1 MNSEKATFIVT
12 TRQERLAQL
21 KSEGYVLIGVDGT
34 LPQAQHLYDYL
45 FDHHHRHG
53 ADIQLDEM
61 ETLGFHPDQIA
72 SKLCLATTQVDADAI
87 AAAFRIQFA
96 DQFTFKAGQPP
107 AYNND
112 PDKYRFLRA
121 ISYDCDHLGVPD
133 ELSDHADSASMVV
146 AALKQESKQVI
157 PELGLPEDPSQWSLQ
172 QKESY
177 ASVCFE
183 RGVDCL
189 YRLLEPGL
197 EWDYRAIAEPY
208 WQTLQANTQKIIE
221 EQRIREYRNCLI
233 FNQVGMRG
241 YIDPRCWLRA
251 YRQQG
256 FQPKFPVTVTQREVW
271 TSGQFQGY
279 KHTLGTIPLHPRQKD
294 FDYTAGVFNA
304 LTTAEQERDPN
315 ANPWGGRAT
324 VGGSGRNTPTQ
335 LTPEEVIDIVL
346 TVIRA

>member
-1 MNSEKATFIVT
+1 MNSEKATLIVT
-12 TRQERLAQL
+12 TQQQRLAEL
-21 KSEGYVLIGVDGT
+21 KSEGYKLIGVDGT
-34 LPQAQHLYDYL
+34 VPHAQHWYDYL
-45 FDHHHRHG
+45 FDHHRHNG

-61 ETLGFHPDQIA
+61 ESLGFNPDA
-72 SKLCLATTQVDADAI
+72 MSSNLCLVTPQVDADAI

-96 DQFTFKAGQPP
+96 DQFTFKADQPP

-133 ELSDHADSASMVV
+133 ELSDQANSAAMVV
-146 AALKQESKQVI
+146 AALKEESKQVI
-157 PELGLPEDPSQWSLQ
+157 PELGLPEDSAQWSLQ
-172 QKESY
+172 QKESFES
-177 ASVCFE
+177 ACFK

-189 YRLLEPGL
+189 YRLLEPDL
-197 EWDYRAIAEPY
+197 EWNYRAIAEPY
-208 WQTLQANTQKIIE
+208 WETLQVNTQKIIE

-233 FNQVGMRG
+233 FNQVGMTG

-251 YRQQG
+251 YQQQG
-256 FQPKFPVTVTQREVW
+256 FEPELPVTVTKRAIWRE
-271 TSGQFQGY
+271 GQFQGY
-279 KHTLGTIPLHPRQKD
+279 AYTLGTIPLHPRQND
-294 FDYTAGVFNA
+294 FDYTTGVFNA
-304 LTTAEQERDPN
+304 LTKAEQERDPN